1 VGRAP
6 TDASTIQL
14 AVLAPSIGITPD
26 NPRFS
31 YTASA
36 FDLLSTDSDT
46 FAGTARYNAFS
57 SAVNDSE
64 FVTVPPGDSS
74 LFTIRVDSAELAL
87 TPARGWM
94 VISEDNQNG
103 PAEAQLLALPAE

>member
-1 VGRAP
+1 R
-6 TDASTIQL
+6 L
-14 AVLAPSIGITPD
+14 AVLASSIGVTPD

-31 YTASA
+31 YTVSA

-46 FAGTARYNAFS
+46 FAGTARYNAFHQV
-57 SAVNDSE
+57 VNDAQ

-74 LFTIRVDSAELAL
+74 LFAIVIDLAELAL

-94 VISEDNQNG
+94 VISEDNKNG
-103 PAEAQLLALPAE
+103 PAEAQLINLTLQ